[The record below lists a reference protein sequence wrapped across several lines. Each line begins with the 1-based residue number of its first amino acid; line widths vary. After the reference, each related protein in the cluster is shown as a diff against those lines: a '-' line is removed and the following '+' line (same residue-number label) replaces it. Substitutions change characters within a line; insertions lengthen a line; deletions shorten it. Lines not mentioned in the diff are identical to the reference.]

1 MCFVTASQINSILR
15 FDPNLDTKQHYN
27 CGVVA
32 CTYDRKV
39 WLWSHCYP
47 EIPSNQ
53 LICWAKDDDCGC
65 TLDVV
70 KDIQSVGMLWKGCDW
85 GRWYTVNTVRGAAK
99 RTKNTMLL
107 NKLLTEP
114 ELPHRMTV
122 LITNFLF
129 CFSCVLL
136 CFFCFVFIPPHNAFS
151 IVNPL
156 DCVKLLV
163 LVYHPFCAQ
172 DFLCPAIQVLK
183 PVHLLLLPQAH
194 WWEAPGGD
202 GWRHCRQPG
211 PGGGHDPQSEGALN
225 TRQWTLNSSWSAV
238 PLKSSFWKFSL
249 LWKLN

>member
-15 FDPNLDTKQHYN
+15 FDPNLDTKQQYN

-32 CTYDRKV
+32 CRYDRKV
-39 WLWSHCYP
+39 WLWSHRYP

-70 KDIQSVGMLWKGCDW
+70 KYIQRVGMLWKGWDW
-85 GRWYTVNTVRGAAK
+85 GRWYTVNTVRGATK

-129 CFSCVLL
+129 RFSCVLL
-136 CFFCFVFIPPHNAFS
+136 GFFVLFLSPHIMHSA
-151 IVNPL
+151 
-156 DCVKLLV
+156 LLI
-163 LVYHPFCAQ
+163 HSTASNC
-172 DFLCPAIQVLK
+172 
-183 PVHLLLLPQAH
+183 
-194 WWEAPGGD
+194 
-202 GWRHCRQPG
+202 
-211 PGGGHDPQSEGALN
+211 
-225 TRQWTLNSSWSAV
+225 
-238 PLKSSFWKFSL
+238 
-249 LWKLN
+249 